1 MSTDSLDS
9 TAERRRRHAV
19 IRAEVAEEEARVGKL
34 EAAETSAAPS
44 ERITSV
50 ADVEDVT
57 YRAAR
62 EVLPQKW

>member
-9 TAERRRRHAV
+9 TAERRRRHGA
-19 IRAEVAEEEARVGKL
+19 IRAEVAEEEARAGEFEV
-34 EAAETSAAPS
+34 AETSAAFL

-57 YRAAR
+57 YRVAR
-62 EVLPQKW
+62 GVPPQER

>member
-9 TAERRRRHAV
+9 TAERRPRHAA
-19 IRAEVAEEEARVGKL
+19 IRAEVAEEEARVGEL
-34 EAAETSAAPS
+34 EVAESSAAPLQ
-44 ERITSV
+44 RITSV

-62 EVLPQKW
+62 EVPPQER